1 MPNPN
6 PKSKTIVKAKNG
18 TKAAVKPMPKVVKPM
33 PKAPTPKRKA
43 TPKELEAINY
53 RSVVAKQ
60 KAATSRMFGPSAGSS
75 DAKYYLKEQLKKQGV
90 PKEYWG
96 I

>member
-6 PKSKTIVKAKNG
+6 PKSMSNGKNG
-18 TKAAVKPMPKVVKPM
+18 TKAAVKPM

-43 TPKELEAINY
+43 TPKDLEAMNY
-53 RSVVAKQ
+53 RSAVAKQ
-60 KAATSRMFGPSAGSS
+60 KAATSKIFGASANSS

>member
-6 PKSKTIVKAKNG
+6 SKSKTIVKAKNG
-18 TKAAVKPMPKVVKPM
+18 TKAVA
-33 PKAPTPKRKA
+33 APADKRKA
-43 TPKELEAINY
+43 TPKDLEAMNY
-53 RSVVAKQ
+53 RSAVAKQ
-60 KAATSRMFGPSAGSS
+60 KAATSKMFGASANTS

>member
-18 TKAAVKPMPKVVKPM
+18 TKAAVKPMPKVSAKPM
-33 PKAPTPKRKA
+33 VAPAPKRKA
-43 TPKELEAINY
+43 TPKDLEAMNY
-53 RSVVAKQ
+53 RSAVAKQ

-75 DAKYYLKEQLKKQGV
+75 DAKYYTNQQLKKQGV
-90 PKEYWG
+90 PKEYWR
-96 I
+96 